1 MSVSDL
7 ISARFIWTIDLLKD
21 IRDYTT
27 SDTRAPML
35 RNKEE
40 NGLLNTCNMMK
51 SVKFHPRLRVDRFN
65 KIILQVTLIG
75 GFNELACKIRKAFLK
90 YNV

>member
-1 MSVSDL
+1 MRGVLNVPVSDL
-7 ISARFIWTIDLLKD
+7 ISTRFIWTIDLLKD

-27 SDTRAPML
+27 SDTHAPML

-51 SVKFHPRLRVDRFN
+51 SAADRS
-65 KIILQVTLIG
+65 KMVYDQTAQDSDTLPPVTSY
-75 GFNELACKIRKAFLK
+75 RK
-90 YNV
+90 